1 MSPASM
7 STPSMPTPPLSAPPT
22 PLFTRL
28 SQIAIASEDPG
39 KLVGFY
45 RDVLGLRHAFETAG
59 MHFLEIGG
67 AMVMIGPKYPQMT
80 IGGDATFYFEPTAWG
95 PTEAA
100 LSKANVAWLNES
112 AIVLQRAE
120 GRELCLRAFKDP
132 EGHTLA
138 MFGWRQASAASASSA
153 G

>member
-1 MSPASM
+1 M
-7 STPSMPTPPLSAPPT
+7 
-22 PLFTRL
+22 
-28 SQIAIASEDPG
+28 ASEDPG

-45 RDVLGLRHAFETAG
+45 RDVLGFRYAFETAG

-80 IGGDATFYFEPTAWG
+80 IGGDATLYFEPTAWG
-95 PTEAA
+95 ATEAA
-100 LSKANVAWLNES
+100 LSKAKVAWLNDG

-120 GRELCLRAFKDP
+120 GCELCLRAFKDP
-132 EGHTLA
+132 DGHTLA
-138 MFGWRQASAASASSA
+138 MFGWREASGASAAST

>member
-1 MSPASM
+1 M
-7 STPSMPTPPLSAPPT
+7 STPPTTPPT

-28 SQIAIASEDPG
+28 SQIAMASEDPG

-45 RDVLGLRHAFETAG
+45 RDVLGFRYAFETAG

-95 PTEAA
+95 STEAA
-100 LSKANVAWLNES
+100 LSKAKVAWLNDG

-120 GRELCLRAFKDP
+120 GCELCLRAFKDP

-138 MFGWRQASAASASSA
+138 MFGWREASGASATSA

>member
-1 MSPASM
+1 MSPS
-7 STPSMPTPPLSAPPT
+7 PTPPS

-28 SQIAIASEDPG
+28 SQIAIASEDPPR
-39 KLVGFY
+39 LVSFY
-45 RDVLGLRHAFETAG
+45 RDVLGFRYAFETAG

-95 PTEAA
+95 AAETA
-100 LSKANVAWLNES
+100 LSKANVIWLNEG

-138 MFGWRQASAASASSA
+138 MFGWRPA
-153 G
+153 

>member
-1 MSPASM
+1 M
-7 STPSMPTPPLSAPPT
+7 STPQTSTPQTSAPQTSAPPA

-28 SQIAIASEDPG
+28 SQIAMASEDPA
-39 KLVGFY
+39 KLVSFY
-45 RDVLGLRHAFETAG
+45 RDVLGFRYAFETAG

-95 PTEAA
+95 ATETA
-100 LSKANVAWLNES
+100 LTKASVAWLNDA

-138 MFGWRQASAASASSA
+138 MFGWRPA
-153 G
+153 